1 MVGQSSMAGGTS
13 LLISEARP
21 LISYGLGGNAA
32 LAGSK
37 WASMAVVEV
46 KAIQVGVDG
55 YYGRLGLL
63 GCGAG
68 FQ

>member
-1 MVGQSSMAGGTS
+1 MACQSSIAGVTS
-13 LLISEARP
+13 LLISEARSVTP
-21 LISYGLGGNAA
+21 YGLGRNAA
-32 LAGSK
+32 FTGSK
-37 WASMAVVEV
+37 WVSIAVVEV

-55 YYGRLGLL
+55 LYGRLGLL